1 LAFGNSDSDFVANL
15 PAARLYIT
23 TRNCKGVAITSPRL
37 LAQRSVPLS
46 SVPLTNLLAP
56 CSLLNIRFASEIRNI
71 FGEMGGLKVRN
82 EISAT
87 GLRLKPD
94 KNFLRL
100 DRPFNDAVRSRK
112 ASAVGEVLLR
122 VPLAGDNARRTAR
135 KILADRRD
143 RR

>member
-1 LAFGNSDSDFVANL
+1 
-15 PAARLYIT
+15 
-23 TRNCKGVAITSPRL
+23 
-37 LAQRSVPLS
+37 
-46 SVPLTNLLAP
+46 
-56 CSLLNIRFASEIRNI
+56 LLNIRFASEIRNI